1 MCQYSQNQE
10 SSMNQS
16 SQQEGGKMYGKDSA
30 NRRNESMQ
38 KKTIYMARFV
48 KENFGDR
55 HKVRP
60 NERFVK
66 VWTFRNNGET
76 DWPSDTLFIQT
87 NGDNLEAQPQ

>member
-16 SQQEGGKMYGKDSA
+16 SQQEGRVYGKDSA
-30 NRRNESMQ
+30 IRRNESAQ

-55 HKVRP
+55 HKVKP
-60 NERFVK
+60 NESFVK

-76 DWPSDTLFIQT
+76 EWPNDTLFI
-87 NGDNLEAQPQ
+87 